1 MSKEVFV
8 TPKGKLPDRI
18 LPIRCIDKK
27 DAECWYPGRNLLDIP
42 GPFRACLIGPPSSG
56 KSTAIKNLLLRAK
69 PAFEEILVT
78 HYDSEGSHEWDQIAS
93 YISNELPDPLSID
106 RDKKRCLIIE
116 DLNLRGL
123 PADEASKL
131 NRLCGYT
138 SSHCNLTIFI
148 TCQNYSDLNSSI
160 RRMCNVFI
168 IFRSPDV
175 SSMATLS
182 NRVGLTRKQMIEYL
196 QKLDKPHDSL
206 WIDLTSRTPAKIRIN
221 GFEIL

>member
-1 MSKEVFV
+1 M
-8 TPKGKLPDRI
+8 LPNKI
-18 LPIRCIDKK
+18 LPIKCIDKK
-27 DAECWYPGRNLLDIP
+27 DAEFWSPERNLLNIP

-56 KSTAIKNLLLRAK
+56 KSTSIKNMLIRAN
-69 PAFEEILVT
+69 PPFEEILVT
-78 HYDSEGSHEWDQIAS
+78 HYDSEGSNEWDQIAS

-106 RDKKRCLIIE
+106 RESKRVLIIE
-116 DLNLRGL
+116 DLNLKML
-123 PADEASKL
+123 QAEEASKL

-138 SSHCNLTIFI
+138 SSHCNLSIFI

-175 SSMATLS
+175 SSMSTLS

-196 QKLDKPHDSL
+196 QQLKQPHDSL
-206 WIDLTSRTPAKIRIN
+206 WIDLTPRTPAKIRIN